1 MNYFNWQIGELILI
15 FILIGE
21 SVNRGIG
28 ELANWR
34 ISNMLP
40 SKRSEQLERS
50 LIREINNIIYRK
62 INDPRI
68 KFVTITRIKVSSDL
82 KYADIFVTI
91 YNDESQQKKALKGL
105 KNATKFIRGELGKD
119 LKMRYVPNIKF
130 KIDEDLER
138 HYKLLKIVAEAHNP
152 QLNSKK
158 DKNNE

>member
-1 MNYFNWQIGELILI
+1 MSL
-15 FILIGE
+15 
-21 SVNRGIG
+21 
-28 ELANWR
+28 
-34 ISNMLP
+34 
-40 SKRSEQLERS
+40 SKRSEQLEKS

-68 KFVTITRIKVSSDL
+68 KFVTITRIKVSPDL

-91 YNDESQQKKALKGL
+91 FNDESQQKKALKGL

-119 LKMRYVPNIKF
+119 LKLRHVPNIKF
-130 KIDEDLER
+130 KIDEDLE
-138 HYKLLKIVAEAHNP
+138 HQYKLLKIVTEVHDQ

>member
-1 MNYFNWQIGELILI
+1 
-15 FILIGE
+15 
-21 SVNRGIG
+21 
-28 ELANWR
+28 
-34 ISNMLP
+34 MLT

>member
-1 MNYFNWQIGELILI
+1 MSL
-15 FILIGE
+15 
-21 SVNRGIG
+21 
-28 ELANWR
+28 
-34 ISNMLP
+34 
-40 SKRSEQLERS
+40 SKRSEHLEKS

-91 YNDESQQKKALKGL
+91 FNDTDQQKKALKGL

-119 LKMRYVPNIKF
+119 LKLRYVPNIKF
-130 KIDEDLER
+130 IIDEDLE
-138 HYKLLKIVAEAHNP
+138 HQYKLLEIITEIDDQ
-152 QLNSKK
+152 QLNLKK